1 VVVSERAAASAL
13 PVIGALG
20 GATVNVLF
28 MNHFQRVAQGHFMV
42 RRLER
47 QYGRDVVR
55 ELYEGFSSRRTAA
68 AEA

>member
-1 VVVSERAAASAL
+1 
-13 PVIGALG
+13 
-20 GATVNVLF
+20 VNVLF

-55 ELYEGFSSRRTAA
+55 EFYEELSSRRIGAR
-68 AEA
+68 